1 MNYIEE
7 YNQLVQQL
15 ASEYSKRY
23 GMLERDDIGQELW
36 VWFVGHPRKY
46 KEWSTLEQKD
56 RDKLIAKSL
65 RNAALKFCER
75 EKARKVGYDTSDL
88 YYYDVSV
95 VEAFLPSIIGET
107 YEIPTKIQDL
117 NAKFGSGAASDG
129 NNWLSLRSDIASAFY
144 KLSEQKQNILR
155 LRFSVDSPDW
165 TALSKDMDSTP
176 DGARMKVQRALNSLV
191 KHLGGWKP
199 YHEQDNQE
207 DSVVSEP
214 TDVEQTENTDEWPD
228 NFMLVR

>member
-7 YNQLVQQL
+7 YNDLVQQL
-15 ASEYSKRY
+15 SSEYSKRY

-46 KEWSTLEQKD
+46 KEWSALPQKD

-65 RNAALKFCER
+65 RNAAITYCEK
-75 EKARKVGYDTSDL
+75 EKAKKVGYDMSDL

-117 NAKFGSGAASDG
+117 NAKFGGGALSDG
-129 NNWLSLRSDIASAFY
+129 NNWLSLRSDIVSGFY
-144 KLSEQKQNILR
+144 KLTDAKQNILR

-165 TALSKDMDSTP
+165 AVLSKEMESTP
-176 DGARMKVQRALNSLV
+176 DGARMKVQRALNSLI

-199 YHEQDNQE
+199 YHEQDNKKE
-207 DSVVSEP
+207 SSEP
-214 TDVEQTENTDEWPD
+214 TSESTDDSTEE
-228 NFMLVR
+228 

>member
-15 ASEYSKRY
+15 AAEYAKRY
-23 GMLERDDIGQELW
+23 TMLERDDIGQELW
-36 VWFVGHPRKY
+36 VWFVSHPRKY
-46 KEWSTLEQKD
+46 KEWSALEQKD

-65 RNAALKFCER
+65 RNAALKFCEYQ
-75 EKARKVGYDTSDL
+75 KARKIGYDVSDL

-165 TALSKDMDSTP
+165 TMLSKEMESTP

-207 DSVVSEP
+207 VTAVSES
-214 TDVEQTENTDEWPD
+214 TDVEQTEDADE
-228 NFMLVR
+228 

>member
-15 ASEYSKRY
+15 AAEYAKRY
-23 GMLERDDIGQELW
+23 TMLERDDIGQELW
-36 VWFVGHPRKY
+36 VWFVSHPRKY
-46 KEWSTLEQKD
+46 KEWSALEQKD

-65 RNAALKFCER
+65 RNAALKFCEYQ
-75 EKARKVGYDTSDL
+75 KARKIGYDVSDL

-144 KLSEQKQNILR
+144 RLSEQKQNILR

-165 TALSKDMDSTP
+165 TMLSKEMESTP

-207 DSVVSEP
+207 VTAVSES
-214 TDVEQTENTDEWPD
+214 TDVEQTEDTDE
-228 NFMLVR
+228 

>member
-1 MNYIEE
+1 MNYIAE
-7 YNQLVQQL
+7 YNDLVQQL
-15 ASEYSKRY
+15 SSEYSKRY
-23 GMLERDDIGQELW
+23 SMLERDDIGQELW
-36 VWFVGHPRKY
+36 VWFVSHPRKY
-46 KEWSTLEQKD
+46 KEWSALEQKD

-75 EKARKVGYDTSDL
+75 EKAKKVGYDTSDL
-88 YYYDVSV
+88 YYYDLSV

-117 NAKFGSGAASDG
+117 NAKFGSGVASDG

-144 KLSEQKQNILR
+144 KLTDAKQNILR

-207 DSVVSEP
+207 DTAVSES
-214 TDVEQTENTDEWPD
+214 TDVEQTEDTDE
-228 NFMLVR
+228 